1 VSEGIPAKPLDADA
15 FSCGFEMQLLDHSRV
30 IAATSEGKRTQ
41 GPSFCPVSPATLR
54 GWQQALHPKER
65 TLDNPALRENE
76 AQLQYQALFAACA
89 SSATD
94 ALPTAFFL
102 PQALDR
108 ASPTASSTAFSVK
121 PFFTAFLTAFSNFFA
136 AFFFALSFAI
146 FPHSYFCR
154 RAAFSQSS
162 LQLSCPASSW
172 LPPFFQLTSYP
183 PSWSRVVYFAKSTH
197 HQYTLLESRPSRW
210 NRHIA
215 PNADHMECL

>member
-1 VSEGIPAKPLDADA
+1 
-15 FSCGFEMQLLDHSRV
+15 MQLLDHSRV

-154 RAAFSQSS
+154 RAAFFTVFFTAF
-162 LQLSCPASSW
+162 LSGVFLAATFFSVDFLPAI
-172 LPPFFQLTSYP
+172 LVTGC
-183 PSWSRVVYFAKSTH
+183 
-197 HQYTLLESRPSRW
+197 LLR
-210 NRHIA
+210 
-215 PNADHMECL
+215 